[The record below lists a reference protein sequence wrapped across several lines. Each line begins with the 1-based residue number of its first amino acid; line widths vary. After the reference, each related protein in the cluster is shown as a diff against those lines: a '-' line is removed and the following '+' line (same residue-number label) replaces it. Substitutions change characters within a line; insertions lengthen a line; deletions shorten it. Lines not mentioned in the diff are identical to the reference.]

1 MRKNLDQL
9 INKYISRKLVVFFIG
24 SWGLFSGNLTSGD
37 WVIVSTAYIGSQMV
51 VDVVDRLMKARNTN
65 NIQ

>member
-1 MRKNLDQL
+1 MRKNLDQI

-51 VDVVDRLMKARNTN
+51 VDVVDRLMKARNGN
-65 NIQ
+65 NEQ

>member
-65 NIQ
+65 NEQ

>member
-1 MRKNLDQL
+1 MKRNLDQI

-24 SWGLFSGNLTSGD
+24 SIGLFSGNLTSGD

-51 VDVVDRLMKARNTN
+51 VDVVDRLIKSRYGN
-65 NIQ
+65 NSN

>member
-1 MRKNLDQL
+1 MRKNLDQI

-37 WVIVSTAYIGSQMV
+37 WVIVATSYIGSQMV
-51 VDVVDRLMKARNTN
+51 VDVVDRLMKARNGN

>member
-51 VDVVDRLMKARNTN
+51 VDVVDRLMKARNGN

>member
-1 MRKNLDQL
+1 MRKNLDQI

-51 VDVVDRLMKARNTN
+51 VDVVDRLMKARNGN

>member
-51 VDVVDRLMKARNTN
+51 VDVVDRLMKARNGN
-65 NIQ
+65 NEQ

>member
-1 MRKNLDQL
+1 M
-9 INKYISRKLVVFFIG
+9 FFIG

-51 VDVVDRLMKARNTN
+51 VDVVDRLMKARNGN
-65 NIQ
+65 NEQ

>member
-1 MRKNLDQL
+1 MRKNLDQI

-51 VDVVDRLMKARNTN
+51 VDVVDRLIKSKNGTTN
-65 NIQ
+65 

>member
-51 VDVVDRLMKARNTN
+51 VDVVDRLMKSRNGTTN
-65 NIQ
+65 

>member
-9 INKYISRKLVVFFIG
+9 INKYISSKLVVFFIG

-37 WVIVSTAYIGSQMV
+37 RVILSTAYIGSQMV